1 MTYPGH
7 TSGTVLPGSLSMSG
21 ASAAPVP
28 AALPSATAPSRPA
41 RAERFFQARPVMRRI
56 VYALGYETLSV
67 LFTVVVMSGLLG
79 HGGGQ
84 STLTAVLLSTTAT
97 VWNYVWNA
105 VFESLERRI
114 GATGRGPVAR
124 ALHAVGYEGGVLVF
138 TIPLVA
144 VMLGVSLLEAAMIE
158 SGMLLF
164 FLVFTAVY
172 AWAFDRIFGLPAS
185 VR

>member
-1 MTYPGH
+1 MTSPGH
-7 TSGTVLPGSLSMSG
+7 TSGTVLPGSSSI
-21 ASAAPVP
+21 SEAPEALAPRPP
-28 AALPSATAPSRPA
+28 AATARPV
-41 RAERFFQARPVMRRI
+41 RPERFFQARPVMRRI

-97 VWNYVWNA
+97 VWNYVWNTM
-105 VFESLERRI
+105 FERLERRI
-114 GATGRGPVAR
+114 GATGRGPAAR
-124 ALHAVGYEGGVLVF
+124 ALHAIGYEGGVLVF

-144 VMLGVSLLEAAMIE
+144 VMLGVGLLEAAMLE
-158 SGMLLF
+158 GGMLVF
-164 FLVFTAVY
+164 FLAFTAVY
-172 AWAFDRIFGLPAS
+172 AWAFDRVFGLPAS